1 MFIVYS
7 LWFTLLTINYK
18 PQTINQMNNI
28 LIHPSYFPSISHF
41 VAIAKADVVTFE
53 MEDTFQKQTNRNR
66 MYIYSPNGIQ
76 LLNVPI
82 KHSKE
87 KHQSMKD
94 VKLETAFDWQ
104 KQHFKSLEAAYRTS
118 PFFEYFEDAIVPIFQ
133 KKHTFLMDLNLETMS
148 IVSKCLK
155 LEFDYVETLEYF
167 HQVEDKTDY
176 RNLIN
181 GKKDTAVFESYT
193 QVFSEKHGYLNN
205 LSILD
210 LLFNEGRYALD
221 YLRKQKL

>member
-1 MFIVYS
+1 
-7 LWFTLLTINYK
+7 
-18 PQTINQMNNI
+18 MNNI
-28 LIHPSYFPSISHF
+28 LIHPGYFPSISHF
-41 VAIAKADVVTFE
+41 VAIAQSDLVTFE
-53 MEDTFQKQTNRNR
+53 MDDNFQKQTNRNR

-76 LLNVPI
+76 LLNIPI

-87 KHQSMKD
+87 AHQKTKE
-94 VKLETAFDWQ
+94 VRLETAFDWQ

-118 PFFEYFEDAIVPIFQ
+118 PFFEYFEDDIAPIFQ

-148 IVSKCLK
+148 VVSKCLG
-155 LEFDYVETLEYF
+155 LEFDYNETAEYF
-167 HQVEDKTDY
+167 HEVTDKIDL

-181 GKKDTAVFESYT
+181 GKKDTSVFEPYT
-193 QVFSEKHGYLNN
+193 QVFGEKYGYLNN

-221 YLRKQKL
+221 YLKKQTV